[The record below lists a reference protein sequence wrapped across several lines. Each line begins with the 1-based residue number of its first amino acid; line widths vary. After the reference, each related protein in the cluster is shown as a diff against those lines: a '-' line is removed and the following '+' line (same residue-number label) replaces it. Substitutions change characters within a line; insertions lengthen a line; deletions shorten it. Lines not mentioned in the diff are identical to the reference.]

1 MAISKDKL
9 ALALQGFGAGVQGQG
24 PQFLEAQRLGKQQQ
38 EQQLDAERKKA
49 WAVDNRNIGQH
60 LRSGN
65 INRAS
70 TLINNRLFEINE
82 LGGDPSTTEF
92 LKAAIEAGGTTQA
105 LSLIDALD
113 REFVNAGF
121 IPPVETE
128 SPVALGQNQRLVDPV
143 TRETLIDVAPPEE
156 GGAVGG
162 MASAVTK
169 IMGNGTTIQS
179 LPDGRVVV
187 KNADNSVLEGQAAL
201 DAIRQ
206 AVEFDR
212 EQGAMSTAESRASV
226 LAIERADE
234 AFETLG
240 KVRAN
245 IATLDEAKRAVLD
258 GADTGLLAS
267 RFPAFSEATRELRNV
282 QARLGLNV
290 ISNTTFGALSE
301 GELKLA
307 LQTALPDDLE
317 GPALIDW
324 IDSRQNAQ
332 LKLLGE
338 MENLAI
344 FLGTPGNTTAD
355 WIEFQ
360 KDNQNSQ
367 VSPIESGNMDN
378 LPTVSTQEQRDAIP
392 SGQLYMFNGQ
402 TFRKR

>member
-1 MAISKDKL
+1 MAISKNKL

-70 TLINNRLFEINE
+70 TLINNRLYEINE

-121 IPPVETE
+121 IQPVEQ
-128 SPVALGQNQRLVDPV
+128 SKPVALGQNQRLVDPV
-143 TRETLIDVAPPEE
+143 TRETLIDVVPPEE
-156 GGAVGG
+156 GGGVGG

-179 LPDGRVVV
+179 MPDGRVVV
-187 KNADNSVLEGQAAL
+187 KTAADEVLRGQAAI
-201 DAIRQ
+201 DAIR
-206 AVEFDR
+206 AATEYDR
-212 EQGAMSTAESRASV
+212 EQGAITGAEARASI

-234 AFETLG
+234 AFESLEKIRTNLGTLE
-240 KVRAN
+240 
-245 IATLDEAKRAVLD
+245 EAKQAVLD

-267 RFPAFSEATRELRNV
+267 RFPAFSQATVEMRNV
-282 QARLGLNV
+282 QKRLGLNV
-290 ISNTTFGALSE
+290 ISSTTFGALSE
-301 GELKLA
+301 AELKMA
-307 LQTALPDDLE
+307 LETALPDQLE
-317 GPALIDW
+317 GPALVDW

-332 LKLLGE
+332 LKLLNE

-360 KDNQNSQ
+360 KDNQGSQ
-367 VSPIESGNMDN
+367 VSPIESGNGDN

-402 TFRKR
+402 PFRKR